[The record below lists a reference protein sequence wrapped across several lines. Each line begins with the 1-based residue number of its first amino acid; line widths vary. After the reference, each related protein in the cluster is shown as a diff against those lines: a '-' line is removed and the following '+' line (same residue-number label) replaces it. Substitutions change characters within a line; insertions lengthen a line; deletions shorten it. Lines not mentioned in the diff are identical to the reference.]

1 MKPETIHLERKEE
14 LAAALKKYKLV
25 FGYVHYSN
33 DDGQYIELKKSAVL
47 NSNIP
52 KLEDGSI
59 RAFIKNNALYI
70 G

>member
-1 MKPETIHLERKEE
+1 MQTVHLERKEE
-14 LAAALKKYKLV
+14 LEAALKKYKTI
-25 FGYVHYSN
+25 FGYIHYSN
-33 DDGQYIELKKSAVL
+33 DDGQYIELKKAAVL

-52 KLEDGSI
+52 TLEDGSI